1 MHTIYILAERLIS
14 ACEQEPAAWAAD
26 SIFFYCE
33 SCIVS
38 RHRAG
43 FWREDELWEAAIIL
57 AYAHAATEPG
67 DSRARR

>member
-1 MHTIYILAERLIS
+1 MHTVYIPTERLIS

-26 SIFFYCE
+26 SIFFTAKAA
-33 SCIVS
+33 SFRGTARV
-38 RHRAG
+38 